1 MSRNT
6 FEAWAT
12 PVDAPVLSSIADHT
26 FVVSGNTHFGCW
38 GSSDTTSPNAVKVAQ
53 GSGDKALCKA
63 NKYRG
68 ISDSACLGIYA
79 VNGVCHQSANLF
91 LYAVDSTILPL
102 NKERPRGVIASHA
115 LYSVYGTTA
124 PGVLPG
130 APSFFAAWL
139 TAVYGQAYARCIF
152 SSNENVSNK
161 ISDEIIFSGYK
172 EDSLEFKI
180 IKNNYSDIEKNA
192 NATVDNIITNDMQIM
207 INHILKLD
215 KHPNLKTHK
224 EILKEKNNIL
234 TNFGLIEE
242 EISNKKIALKSED
255 IKKMVL
261 SLNTLAIDYQDDLK
275 SKVGLQAFKNINGDD
290 KFYNPINIEI
300 ALEKLTNNK

>member
-1 MSRNT
+1 MSRNM

-38 GSSDTTSPNAVKVAQ
+38 GSSVTTSPNAVKVAQ